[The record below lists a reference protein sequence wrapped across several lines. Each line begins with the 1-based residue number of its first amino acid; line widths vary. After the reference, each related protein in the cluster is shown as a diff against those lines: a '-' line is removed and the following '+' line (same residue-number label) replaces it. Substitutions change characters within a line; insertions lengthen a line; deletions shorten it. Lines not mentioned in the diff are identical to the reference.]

1 MKDVIL
7 TARVNSSILEECKE
21 LDINISETVRAAL
34 IEKLEKEK
42 QEKFQE
48 LLNKAS
54 DSAKKLSTKD
64 LVKEIR
70 RTRDER

>member
-42 QEKFQE
+42 QERFKQILE
-48 LLNKAS
+48 KAS
-54 DSAKKLSTKD
+54 PSAKKLSTKD
-64 LVKEIR
+64 ITKEIR
-70 RTRDER
+70 KIREQR